1 MNTSQAVTTAST
13 SSIANQICR
22 GNVLSI
28 GKSNVKHL
36 TPGLYRVVW
45 ANRRSNSSYLMR
57 FPDSSQGRQISTGN
71 SRRKIR
77 LKKPFMVPLDTLEN
91 MLSGHLATKVK
102 AIIPKHLRRRLDA
115 LTQAEQRIL
124 DKGRLI
130 VSHLATDKDML
141 FALERG
147 MLGKYIVDIVRA
159 FAKHSA
165 YQGQNIGRDYIYQV
179 IYRYWL
185 YGNSTEGLIGNTQN
199 CGAPGCYR
207 NPGERKR
214 GRPTNLVRTGHSPD
228 NKGFNTTQEV
238 REIIWVA
245 WEAYGGEGQGY
256 TKAYREMIRRHFLD
270 WELASTNL
278 WDPKPTD
285 KKIPSIDVF
294 RHYVKRRFGFD
305 ELQAQLIPPHILA
318 QTKQAIRGKEFDNL
332 FGPAQRYMIDATV
345 ADVWLVSSFNSYW
358 LIGRPIVYFVRDVW
372 SGMIVGL
379 HVALEGPSWDTAR
392 VAIYNAFSR
401 KESYLRHY
409 GFNLT
414 DESWPCF
421 HLCTDLIHDRGEVLS
436 IPSFDSAADLRL
448 SLRPCPPGSPQEKGS
463 IETLFRWNNT
473 ETLQWL
479 PGAVIARNQE
489 WGRRDTRIDASL
501 TMYSFTRLIIS
512 GVLKFNQTS
521 ILSNR
526 LVGELGGLD
535 IYPTPIN
542 LWRWGLEN
550 LNGSPTEL
558 DSEALIRGLLPK
570 NTASLHADGVHFAG
584 ITYAGG
590 FLEKTRLREY
600 ARARGVQ
607 TVDCRHDPN
616 RPGLLYTLNQ
626 ESQLFEELAALPG
639 HRIDATNRLEEVQDK
654 DAYQQLEQNMHREEN
669 LLNSISHDQFVAQ
682 EIAASKADKSKYLK
696 PASKREHLGKVRE
709 NRRIEREL
717 ASSALNGTS
726 STATLSSSLPSSP
739 NASPLSA
746 NTAIPKDILDLLLE
760 PTGE

>member
-1 MNTSQAVTTAST
+1 MNTSQAITTCST

-28 GKSNVKHL
+28 GKNNVKHL
-36 TPGLYRVVW
+36 APGLYRVVW
-45 ANRRSNSSYLMR
+45 ANRRSNRAYLMR
-57 FPDSSQGRQISTGN
+57 FPDASQSQQISTGN

-77 LKKPFMVPLDTLEN
+77 LKKPFPIPLDTLEN
-91 MLSGHLATKVK
+91 LLSGHLATKVK
-102 AIIPKHLRRRLDA
+102 AVIPQHLRRKLDA
-115 LTQAEQRIL
+115 LTPAEQKIL

-147 MLGKYIVDIVRA
+147 MLGKYIVDIVRT
-159 FAKHSA
+159 FTKHSA

-214 GRPTNLVRTGHSPD
+214 GRPTNLLRTGHSPAS
-228 NKGFNTTQEV
+228 KGFNTTQEV
-238 REIIWVA
+238 REKIWVA

-270 WELASTNL
+270 WELASTSL
-278 WDPKPTD
+278 WAPKPTD

-294 RHYVKRRFGFD
+294 RYYVKRRFGFD
-305 ELQAQLIPPHILA
+305 ELQAQLIPPHILT
-318 QTKQAIRGKEFDNL
+318 QTKQAIRGKEFNSL

-379 HVALEGPSWDTAR
+379 HVALEGPSWKTAR
-392 VAIYNAFSR
+392 MAIYNAFSR
-401 KESYLRHY
+401 KGSYLRHY

-414 DESWPCF
+414 DDDWPCF

-463 IETLFRWNNT
+463 IETLFQWNNT

-501 TMYSFTRLIIS
+501 TMYRFTRLMIS
-512 GVLKFNQTS
+512 AVLKFNQCS
-521 ILSNR
+521 VLSNR

-535 IYPTPIN
+535 INPTSIN

-550 LNGSPTEL
+550 LNGSPTEIG
-558 DSEALIRGLLPK
+558 SEALRRCLLPK
-570 NTASLHADGVHFAG
+570 GTASLHADGVHFAG

-607 TVDCRHDPN
+607 TMECRHDPN
-616 RPGLLYTLNQ
+616 HPDTLYALNP
-626 ESQLFEELAALPG
+626 ESRLFEQLVALPG

-654 DAYQQLEQNMHREEN
+654 DAYQQLEQDTHREEN
-669 LLNSISHDQFVAQ
+669 LLNSIRHDQFVAQ
-682 EIAASKADKSKYLK
+682 EVTASKADKSKYLK
-696 PASKREHLGKVRE
+696 PTSKKALVGKVGE
-709 NRRIEREL
+709 NRKMERQL
-717 ASSALNGTS
+717 TASTLNGASCT
-726 STATLSSSLPSSP
+726 TEP
-739 NASPLSA
+739 SPLPAS
-746 NTAIPKDILDLLLE
+746 TAIPQNILDLLLE